1 LKREQGGSG
10 QKQDHAFHVDSPIFH
25 LFSFSSFH
33 FVSFNYRSAAIGQV
47 SVARGA
53 PQKACMRRH
62 LPVQEGNLNMAP
74 SMAPSIKKI
83 KVRQAT
89 RFLLTHGSMM
99 KGILRACMICRMAF
113 HALSGPASVNTGG
126 PAVRIL
132 QSG

>member
-25 LFSFSSFH
+25 LFSSASFY

-62 LPVQEGNLNMAP
+62 LPVQEGNLLWHRQWHRQ
-74 SMAPSIKKI
+74 SKKS
-83 KVRQAT
+83 KFVRQHD
-89 RFLLTHGSMM
+89 FS
-99 KGILRACMICRMAF
+99 
-113 HALSGPASVNTGG
+113 
-126 PAVRIL
+126 
-132 QSG
+132 